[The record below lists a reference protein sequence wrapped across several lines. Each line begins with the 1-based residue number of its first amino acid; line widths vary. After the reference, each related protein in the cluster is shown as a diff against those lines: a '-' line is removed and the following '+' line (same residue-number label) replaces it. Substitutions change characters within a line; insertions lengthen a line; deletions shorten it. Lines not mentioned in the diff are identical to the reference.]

1 MKHTIRGLAA
11 GVAVVLSVLPPRH
24 AAGREIRA
32 FMTIAVQGAVGELI
46 PGFEQAS
53 GDRVIPTWATA
64 ALLNERVKKGEPADV
79 LISTRSGI
87 EALLKSGT
95 IVAGSETDLARVGV
109 AVAVRRGAAKP
120 DISTADAFKRTLL
133 AARAIGYSDPAAGGV
148 SGVHFAAV
156 AERLGIAGEVKAK
169 SKFPPASGL
178 SATLLVSGEADLAV
192 QQVSELMAVPGAE
205 IVGPLPKEL
214 QLVTTFTAGV
224 PAKAAQ
230 AEAARAFVRYLQSA
244 AAGKV
249 LQGKGLEPAGTR

>member
-1 MKHTIRGLAA
+1 
-11 GVAVVLSVLPPRH
+11 
-24 AAGREIRA
+24 
-32 FMTIAVQGAVGELI
+32 
-46 PGFEQAS
+46 
-53 GDRVIPTWATA
+53 
-64 ALLNERVKKGEPADV
+64 
-79 LISTRSGI
+79 
-87 EALLKSGT
+87 
-95 IVAGSETDLARVGV
+95 
-109 AVAVRRGAAKP
+109 
-120 DISTADAFKRTLL
+120 
-133 AARAIGYSDPAAGGV
+133 
-148 SGVHFAAV
+148 
-156 AERLGIAGEVKAK
+156 VKAK